1 MKTRAFIAGA
11 ALAVTGVVSAVGIS
25 ASPVA
30 AGCGATIAVHNL
42 TASSVTIE
50 WADSDARTS
59 TVVFG
64 QRIAGKWASLGTGT
78 TVVAAGDTV
87 NHAVVL
93 NLSCNIDRQYRLE
106 VNQNGGSWFTYFPS
120 QTTWTRDTTP
130 HIHP

>member
-1 MKTRAFIAGA
+1 MNIKSLIAGSV
-11 ALAVTGVVSAVGIS
+11 LAVTSVAGVIAVG

-30 AGCGATIAVHNL
+30 AGCGATFEVHNT
-42 TASSVTIE
+42 TASSVTID

-59 TVVFG
+59 TVVLG
-64 QRIAGKWASLGTGT
+64 KRIAGPWASLGSGT
-78 TVVAAGDTV
+78 TVVAAGATV

-106 VNQNGGSWFTYFPS
+106 VNQNGGSWFRYFPS

>member
-1 MKTRAFIAGA
+1 MKIKALIAVT
-11 ALAVTGVVSAVGIS
+11 ALAVTGVAGAT
-25 ASPVA
+25 ASPA
-30 AGCGATIAVHNL
+30 AAACGSTFTLHN
-42 TASSVTIE
+42 TSAASVTID

-64 QRIAGKWASLGTGT
+64 QRIAGPWASLGAGT
-78 TVVAAGDTV
+78 SVVAAGATV
-87 NHAVVL
+87 NKAIVL

-106 VNQNGGSWFTYFPS
+106 VNQGGSSWFTYFPS